1 MPDFRIIRGE
11 DDGIL
16 CIEYNPL
23 SFGETSRLYF
33 LEDDLNALKDAVN
46 VFKKNSSLKKKKEA
60 NI

>member
-23 SFGETSRLYF
+23 SFGETTRLYF
-33 LEDDLNALKDAVN
+33 LEDDLDDLVRAVN
-46 VFKKNSSLKKKKEA
+46 EYKKNTKEVSK
-60 NI
+60 

>member
-23 SFGETSRLYF
+23 SFGETSRLYL
-33 LEDDLNALKDAVN
+33 LEDDLDDLVRVVNEFKNNRKEVLK
-46 VFKKNSSLKKKKEA
+46 
-60 NI
+60 

>member
-33 LEDDLNALKDAVN
+33 LEDDLDDLVRAVN
-46 VFKKNSSLKKKKEA
+46 EYKKNTKEVLK
-60 NI
+60 